1 MAEEVAELSIDTL
14 PMPEYNKAREAG
26 ELTVKTAPEVDE
38 KEPVE
43 DKEEKPKAKGGF
55 QKRIDRLVKH
65 NAQLEEKLA
74 KLEAGKPEPKTEQTP
89 KVEGEPKLEDFKTH
103 EEWVKATA
111 RWEARQELKAERE
124 ALQRSKDEE
133 ITKSNFDAHN
143 IRVSEAR
150 ARYDDFDEVT
160 NITLPWKEMG
170 DAAKAFQVA
179 LLEDENSAE
188 IMYFFGKHP
197 EELEKLA
204 TQSAVGITKAI
215 ARISDKLAP
224 AEEDEE
230 EAKDGPEEK
239 KEPIKLVSK
248 AKPPI
253 KPVTGGTTKST
264 VPLDQM
270 GMDDYRKARDA
281 GRRA

>member
-14 PMPEYNKAREAG
+14 SMPEYNKAREAG
-26 ELTVKTAPEVDE
+26 ELTVKAPEVEE
-38 KEPVE
+38 KDPVE
-43 DKEEKPKAKGGF
+43 DKDDKPKAKGGF

-65 NAQLEEKLA
+65 NAALEEKLA
-74 KLEAGKPEPKTEQTP
+74 KLEAAKPEPKATEAP

-124 ALQRSKDEE
+124 AIQRSKDEE
-133 ITKSNFDAHN
+133 ATKSNFDAHN

-150 ARYDDFDEVT
+150 ARYDDFDEIT
-160 NITLPWKEMG
+160 NVTLPWKEMG

-188 IMYFFGKHP
+188 IMYYFGKHP
-197 EELEKLA
+197 EELEQLA
-204 TQSAVGITKAI
+204 DKSAVGITKAI
-215 ARISDKLAP
+215 ARISDKLTAKP
-224 AEEDEE
+224 AEEETEDE
-230 EAKDGPEEK
+230 PEEK

-270 GMDDYRKARDA
+270 DMDAYRKARDA